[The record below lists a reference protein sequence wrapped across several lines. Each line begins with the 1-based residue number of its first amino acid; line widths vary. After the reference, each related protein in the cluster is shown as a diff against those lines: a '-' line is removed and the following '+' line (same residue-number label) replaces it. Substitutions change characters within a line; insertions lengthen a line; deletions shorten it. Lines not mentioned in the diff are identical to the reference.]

1 MTLRLLLQHVLTYLD
16 LRHKQYMATTPQ
28 SSHFLQV
35 LPTYSILWRPHALL
49 SHMICT
55 GSRKNCFSFGIFLD
69 RNAVSLRYHRVP
81 FDEQLAPPVA
91 PGIDSALIVDR
102 MPD

>member
-1 MTLRLLLQHVLTYLD
+1 
-16 LRHKQYMATTPQ
+16 
-28 SSHFLQV
+28 
-35 LPTYSILWRPHALL
+35 
-49 SHMICT
+49 MIFT
-55 GSRKNCFSFGIFLD
+55 GSRKTCFSFGIFLD

-102 MPD
+102 MPDYYWSVAGIEGEHEICTGRIWKVE